1 MGRYGQIWA
10 DMGRYGQIC
19 VSSHHHTHLVLH
31 VLIVEWQEAVRGE
44 GGSVGLSRLEEGE
57 EWRKSE
63 RDMG

>member
-1 MGRYGQIWA
+1 
-10 DMGRYGQIC
+10 MGRYGQIC